1 MIISPSSHKPL
12 YLFHLLHTLSI
23 SSALCFTKSVEA
35 ATRLAK
41 LVEFFEE
48 ARIAAEGEGAK
59 RVVVKAYSS
68 ELAPGERN
76 KVLRD
81 FKKGDVQ
88 MCVSLSLPCLSLLLV
103 FLSCPSADSCPSSP
117 SPARRLI
124 CSDLIARGIDI
135 PNVSHVISYDIPAD
149 MRKYV
154 HRVGRTARAGNK
166 GDAWSLV
173 EEQEVRSSLSSS
185 FSSPSPSLPLSLS
198 LSFSL
203 SLSLSLSHN
212 LLTRLPPWTG
222 RALQVDHVVGAA
234 LRQDR
239 PRARQGLGHRGLRLA
254 VPGRARAPAV
264 ALCDGQGARAVD
276 GGCMRR
282 LRAC

>member
-1 MIISPSSHKPL
+1 MIISPASHKPL

-48 ARIAAEGEGAK
+48 ARVARSEARLLRPSG
-59 RVVVKAYSS
+59 SS
-68 ELAPGERN
+68 SRRTRPSLRRASATRSCASSRRARCRCASA
-76 KVLRD
+76 VLS
-81 FKKGDVQ
+81 
-88 MCVSLSLPCLSLLLV
+88 CHCPCLSDPRDRALTLPLH
-103 FLSCPSADSCPSSP
+103 S
-117 SPARRLI
+117 RRLI

-173 EEQEVRSSLSSS
+173 EEQEVRL
-185 FSSPSPSLPLSLS
+185 SLPSAP
-198 LSFSL
+198 F
-203 SLSLSLSHN
+203 
-212 LLTRLPPWTG
+212 RLC
-222 RALQVDHVVGAA
+222 L
-234 LRQDR
+234 
-239 PRARQGLGHRGLRLA
+239 
-254 VPGRARAPAV
+254 
-264 ALCDGQGARAVD
+264 
-276 GGCMRR
+276 
-282 LRAC
+282 